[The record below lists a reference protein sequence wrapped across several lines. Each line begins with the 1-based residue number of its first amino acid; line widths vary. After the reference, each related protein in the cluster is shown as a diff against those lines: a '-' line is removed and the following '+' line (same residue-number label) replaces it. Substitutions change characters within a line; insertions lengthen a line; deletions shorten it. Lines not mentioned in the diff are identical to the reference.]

1 MVYKLGFSPTYENHT
16 KVGFRIYVGLSV
28 KHQVPKSLACG
39 IHRDQQF
46 WETPAESLRSM
57 GLSMNVWRFVVTA
70 TLNPVA
76 LCNLG
81 NSASVPG
88 PMRSR
93 CSSVWRSPRIRFR
106 V

>member
-16 KVGFRIYVGLSV
+16 KVGLRIYVGLSV

-46 WETPAESLRSM
+46 WEAAAEWLRSM

-70 TLNPVA
+70 TLNPKPGSP
-76 LCNLG
+76 LQPWELRI
-81 NSASVPG
+81 SAWADEKQVQFCMAVSEN
-88 PMRSR
+88 
-93 CSSVWRSPRIRFR
+93 
-106 V
+106 